1 MEQSSCLDVLY
12 DAENR
17 LLLGWIRCGATV
29 ASTQAAGREFEMA
42 EVLYNFAHRQNK
54 NRSRN
59 NKEAK
64 VRGSRMSEC
73 GDEDDTGK

>member
-1 MEQSSCLDVLY
+1 MMLGIGIYWDGSDV
-12 DAENR
+12 ARR
-17 LLLGWIRCGATV
+17 LRPHKPP
-29 ASTQAAGREFEMA
+29 GREFEMA
-42 EVLYNFAHRQNK
+42 EVLYNFAPRQNK

-73 GDEDDTGK
+73 GGEDDTGK